1 MKRRFVYVF
10 ATAGIALLALT
21 YAQLQ
26 FPFSQALPVKF
37 FRPPATAPMAQEF
50 RLEEVASIAEI
61 SPANLKPDT
70 IAFSDH
76 RNDPITDAKSGLI
89 RFVDWARANPLQ
101 RQLLSLYPSYDEPTI
116 TATVG
121 GTTKTMTRRLHIYVA
136 EARFELARA
145 PNAIDLTRYVNL
157 PFLDRMDPSIKHH
170 LISADEVMP
179 NKDGRLANKH
189 PARRWCEDAATVI
202 CIKSRY
208 QLEGKLPT
216 AILLLNKLR
225 ESGKQIADFIEF
237 ESELRIIPSTAID
250 QAAFAQLT
258 GIDTPV
264 TAVLEQN
271 IVHVNQV
278 MQFGKFLAVLQEKP
292 ADPSHTVTTAFVTLA
307 VEFGS
312 VRKAQGIREP
322 SRAAKHGAGADFVRQ
337 QLIQYWE
344 LDQCRPAQLCA
355 QPDQGD
361 GDDPEPRIAV
371 NAEFHLTDGAPLCQI
386 DPTKVTSSSLTKEWA
401 SHASCAAPCRHRP
414 GRGRRPNGDRR
425 PASRRKDALA
435 SLLAKSTKM
444 RSLTTC
450 LPA

>member
-61 SPANLKPDT
+61 SPTNLKPDT

-237 ESELRIIPSTAID
+237 ESELRIIPSTAIG

-307 VEFGS
+307 VESDLFEKRREFGS
-312 VRKAQGIREP
+312 LPVLRNM
-322 SRAAKHGAGADFVRQ
+322 V
-337 QLIQYWE
+337 
-344 LDQCRPAQLCA
+344 PAQILSGNSSFNTGNSISA
-355 QPDQGD
+355 GLPNYARN
-361 GDDPEPRIAV
+361 RIKAM
-371 NAEFHLTDGAPLCQI
+371 ATIL
-386 DPTKVTSSSLTKEWA
+386 
-401 SHASCAAPCRHRP
+401 
-414 GRGRRPNGDRR
+414 
-425 PASRRKDALA
+425 SRE
-435 SLLAKSTKM
+435 
-444 RSLTTC
+444 
-450 LPA
+450 